1 MSTFAAEFFPPSPTA
16 SNALLLAAEAL
27 VYFAALAALFR
38 GRHRFGIGAFF
49 CALGVMH
56 FLETYLAS
64 ILYVPLPFG
73 IIASPG
79 STVLFTG
86 KLMLLLLVYIRE
98 DAVVVRQPIYGLL
111 LGNLLLFALAAL
123 MRYHNAGALA
133 GHDADFGFLDE
144 MGALMVWG
152 TLVLFADCIMMIM
165 LYERLRAPTGR
176 RLFLRLMVTGA
187 LILSFDQAA
196 FFAGLH
202 YLTGAPLSVLFGG
215 WASKMAAVAIYAVLS
230 TAYLR
235 RLEMPRRRYR
245 KAARMRDVFDLL
257 TYRER
262 YEDLLARSGRDALTG
277 ALDRGRLEHNGRKS
291 IEETVHGG
299 RSASLFIV
307 DIDHFK
313 SFNDRFGHAA
323 GDIVLLRIAR
333 IIMRT
338 VDVDDAVYRY
348 GGEEF
353 VVIVPDLTRAAAL
366 ALGERIRRDVASRM
380 DSELGTPLV
389 TVSIGLATC
398 ADDASDYDALFECA
412 DRRLYLAKSAG
423 RNRVIGATGIEEVE
437 PGVARVGQRHALNVA
452 NPASRG

>member
-1 MSTFAAEFFPPSPTA
+1 MVDFPSTGLALLGPNAA
-16 SNALLLAAEAL
+16 NALLMAAEAV

-38 GRHRFGIGAFF
+38 ARHRVGIGTFF

-98 DAVVVRQPIYGLL
+98 DAVVVRQPIYGLM
-111 LGNLLLFALAAL
+111 LGNLLLLALAAL
-123 MRYHNAGALA
+123 MRLHGVGALA
-133 GHDADFGFLDE
+133 GHAADFGFLNE

-152 TLVLFADCIMMIM
+152 TLILFVDCIVMIL
-165 LYERLRAPTGR
+165 LYERLRGMLGN
-176 RLFLRLMVTGA
+176 RLLPRLALTGA
-187 LILSFDQAA
+187 LVLTFDQGA

-215 WASKMAAVAIYAVLS
+215 WAAKMAAVAIYAVLG
-230 TAYLR
+230 AVYLR
-235 RLEMPRRRYR
+235 RLEASRRRD
-245 KAARMRDVFDLL
+245 KTAPRMRDVFDLL

-262 YEDLLARSGRDALTG
+262 YEDLMARSGRDALTG
-277 ALDRGRLEHNGRKS
+277 ALDRGRLEQLGRKRV
-291 IEETVHGG
+291 EEAALAG
-299 RSASLFIV
+299 RPISLLIL

-313 SFNDRFGHAA
+313 SFNDRFGHSA
-323 GDIVLLRIAR
+323 GDVVLLRIAR
-333 IIMRT
+333 IVMGT
-338 VDVDDAVYRY
+338 VGIDDAVFRY

-353 VVIVPDLTRAAAL
+353 VVIGADLTRAAAL
-366 ALGERIRRDVASRM
+366 ALGERIRRDVASHM
-380 DSELGTPLV
+380 DADAGTPLV

-398 ADDASDYDALFECA
+398 ADDASDYDSLFECA

-423 RNRVIGATGIEEVE
+423 RNCVIGETGID
-437 PGVARVGQRHALNVA
+437 PGAPKVAWAG
-452 NPASRG
+452 